1 MIGALALLAIV
12 IFAVMADR
20 SVARAQRTIADV
32 QFEGR
37 RADAIHDAAD
47 HAERTNELFEV
58 LA

>member
-12 IFAVMADR
+12 AFGVVAGR
-20 SVARAQRTIADV
+20 SEARARRNIADI
-32 QFEGR
+32 QAAGR

-47 HAERTNELFEV
+47 HAERTDETFEV